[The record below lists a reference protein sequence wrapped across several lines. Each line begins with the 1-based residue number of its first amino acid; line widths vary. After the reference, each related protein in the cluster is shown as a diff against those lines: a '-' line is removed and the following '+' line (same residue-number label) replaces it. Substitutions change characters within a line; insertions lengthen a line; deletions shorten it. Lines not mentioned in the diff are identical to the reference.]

1 MFLILLHI
9 SNTIKYVQFMYMSF
23 KTSTKVLKFTMC
35 TCVFIKK
42 IFNWNKI
49 KHNLYQE
56 KKRYKK
62 TSIILIEFIL
72 IYIIY
77 LERFET
83 FVCKSVAFKFFFNLR
98 KWAQCIY
105 SCTYIFIGLFWA
117 LVTWSDVHTL
127 ENFGPRSVT
136 CWTEIF
142 LRNQRT
148 NTK

>member
-1 MFLILLHI
+1 MFN
-9 SNTIKYVQFMYMSF
+9 S
-23 KTSTKVLKFTMC
+23 C
-35 TCVFIKK
+35 TCHLKLAPKFWNLPCVHVYLLKKYLIEIRLNIIYIRKKKDIKK
-42 IFNWNKI
+42 NFYHFDWIHLNIHYIFGKVRN
-49 KHNLYQE
+49 
-56 KKRYKK
+56 
-62 TSIILIEFIL
+62 
-72 IYIIY
+72 
-77 LERFET
+77 
-83 FVCKSVAFKFFFNLR
+83 VCLQKCRVLVFFNLR

>member
-62 TSIILIEFIL
+62 KTSIILIEFIL

-83 FVCKSVAFKFFFNLR
+83 FVCKSVAFKFFL
-98 KWAQCIY
+98 IY
-105 SCTYIFIGLFWA
+105 ENELNAYTAVLIYLSVYFERWWLGLMFIRWRILVHGL
-117 LVTWSDVHTL
+117 
-127 ENFGPRSVT
+127 
-136 CWTEIF
+136 
-142 LRNQRT
+142 
-148 NTK
+148 